1 MLETQFWNLL
11 KEHLPGDVSRIENSV
26 DSGTPDVSGAYSSA
40 IKKACID
47 YWIELK
53 VCRNKA
59 KLKDPTDLC
68 LDSQLIWHFR
78 RGKLGSLIYVMVRY
92 PTFIMVYIW
101 NGAYSMYRPIYRV
114 EKSGR
119 GLDWPM
125 FENWFVNHLYTE
137 IERRKKWST

>member
-11 KEHLPGDVSRIENSV
+11 KDHLPGDVSRIENLA
-26 DSGTPDVSGAYSSA
+26 DSGTPDVTGAYYNLLM
-40 IKKACID
+40 KKAID

-53 VCRNKA
+53 VCSNKK
-59 KLKDPTDLC
+59 KLRDPTDLC

-78 RGKLGSLIYVMVRY
+78 RGKLGTLIYIMVRY

-101 NGAYSMYRPIYRV
+101 NGAYSMYRPIYRI

-125 FENWFVNHLYTE
+125 FENWFKQNLCAE
-137 IERRKKWST
+137 IERRKVWST